1 MRAPSETRERGK
13 RPRQGPHVLLILA
26 VLILLA
32 AALTWLIPAG
42 RYERVFSEAAGQTVV
57 APGSFTLTQPT
68 PVALWQLP
76 RLIFEAFTTGPA
88 PQLMGFVLLLG
99 GTFAVILESGAV
111 AALCAWVVRRFS
123 RRRAWLIPA
132 FVGVFSVF
140 GFTMGLT
147 TASIVFLPL
156 GMAAARALGYDSRT
170 GMAMV
175 MLGTNAGFA
184 AGIYNP
190 FSVGVAQAIAELPLY
205 SGAWLRWLLLA
216 ALVIATSFYL
226 LARAGA
232 PAPVQDAALP
242 AEQPPPSPRQ
252 LLVLVLLF
260 GALAL
265 VTFGV
270 GVLGW
275 RIPEIAAVFLVLG
288 LLCGAAAGLGPNQI
302 CERLVDGCRRLLPG
316 ALTIGLAATLR
327 LVLAEGGILDS
338 VVYGLIRAVDG
349 LPSWAQLLGM
359 FYANAL
365 LDPLITS
372 GSGHAAVA
380 MPLMV
385 PLADALRLSR
395 QAAVLAFQLGDGLVN
410 LVSPVS
416 NTLVSCLALA
426 GLSYPKWIRFFLPLV
441 GIYLAIGT
449 AFMLLAGAV
458 GY

>member
-1 MRAPSETRERGK
+1 MERTAD
-13 RPRQGPHVLLILA
+13 RPGRQPPQVLLILA
-26 VLILLA
+26 ALLLA
-32 AALTWLIPAG
+32 ASALTWLIPAG
-42 RYERVFSEAAGQTVV
+42 SYERVLNEAAGQTVV
-57 APGSFTLTQPT
+57 VPGSFAYTRPS
-68 PVALWQLP
+68 PVSPWQLP
-76 RLIFEAFTTGPA
+76 RLVFEAMSTGSA
-88 PQLMGFVLLLG
+88 PQLMAFVFFLG
-99 GTFAVILESGAV
+99 GAFEIILESGA
-111 AALCAWVVRRFS
+111 ASALCAWVVRRF
-123 RRRAWLIPA
+123 RARRAWIVPA

-156 GMAAARALGYDSRT
+156 GMAAANALGYDENT

-190 FSVGVAQAIAELPLY
+190 FSVGIAQTIAELPLY

-216 ALVIATSFYL
+216 VLVPVTGAYIVRRAGRPALSGRAEL
-226 LARAGA
+226 LADQPVPTRRQGA
-232 PAPVQDAALP
+232 
-242 AEQPPPSPRQ
+242 
-252 LLVLVLLF
+252 VLALLF

-265 VTFGV
+265 VVYGV
-270 GVLGW
+270 RAWGWGV
-275 RIPEIAAVFLVLG
+275 PEIAAVFLVLG
-288 LLCGAAAGLGPNQI
+288 VLSGVASGFSGSRICALLTAG
-302 CERLVDGCRRLLPG
+302 CKKMVSG
-316 ALTIGLAATLR
+316 ALTIGMAAALR
-327 LVLAEGGILDS
+327 LVLVRGGILDS
-338 VVYGLIRAVDG
+338 VVYGLLQVVER
-349 LPSWAQLLGM
+349 LPAWSQLLGM

-365 LDPLITS
+365 LDLLITS

-395 QAAVLAFQLGDGLVN
+395 QSAVLAFQLGDGLTN

-416 NTLVSCLALA
+416 NTLVSCLAIS
-426 GLSYPKWIRFFLPLV
+426 GVSYPKWIRYFLPLV
-441 GIYLAIGT
+441 GLYLAVGT